1 MTTLE
6 ITYRQINELNRHENN
21 ARTHSKEQ
29 IEQII
34 NSINEFGWTNPVL
47 IDENDVIIAGH
58 GRLEAAIKLGI
69 NKVPCIILSGL
80 SETQKR
86 AYLIADNQLAL
97 NAGWDINILQTEI
110 EALKLDN
117 FDIDLLGF
125 SDEDFQKMTDELC
138 LAESDSKTSDDN
150 PYTKNVATPLYEPQ
164 GDKPELSDMYQ
175 TEKFNQLISKIN
187 SSKVETSVKNFLISA
202 AYRHVQYNYEAIAN
216 FYAHSSKEIQ
226 ELMEDSAL
234 VIIDFNKAIEQGYIN
249 LSTEVEGYYAQE
261 H

>member
-6 ITYRQINELNRHENN
+6 ITYRQINELNWHENN

-69 NKVPCIILSGL
+69 NEVPCIILSGL

-97 NAGWDINILQTEI
+97 NAGWDISILQAEI
-110 EALKLDN
+110 EDLKLND
-117 FDIDLLGF
+117 FDIDLLGL
-125 SDEDFQKMTDELC
+125 S
-138 LAESDSKTSDDN
+138 ESD
-150 PYTKNVATPLYEPQ
+150 L
-164 GDKPELSDMYQ
+164 DKIFPNECS
-175 TEKFNQLISKIN
+175 SIN
-187 SSKVETSVKNFLISA
+187 HDNFLPDKSLEVKII
-202 AYRHVQYNYEAIAN
+202 V
-216 FYAHSSKEIQ
+216 EI
-226 ELMEDSAL
+226 EVKSE
-234 VIIDFNKAIEQGYIN
+234 IEQEQLYNEMKDRGYVCR
-249 LSTEVEGYYAQE
+249 LLTL
-261 H
+261 